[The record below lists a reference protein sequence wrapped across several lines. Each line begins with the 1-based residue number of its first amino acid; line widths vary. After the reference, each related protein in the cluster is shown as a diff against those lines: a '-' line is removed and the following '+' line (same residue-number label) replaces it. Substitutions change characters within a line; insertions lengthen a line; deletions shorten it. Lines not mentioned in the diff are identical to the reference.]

1 MGTLLR
7 LSITCYSSPPL
18 RAQTPVPFKLW
29 SAFLIG
35 NIDCRTLLGD
45 LRSIHLELLCRKTL
59 RDVDVLCI
67 QEQPTFTR
75 QVSEKRC
82 PTKERRYTNLNKEPV
97 GLDLARILIVDCG
110 MRRENATKCFVKQDD
125 RCTASEC
132 NYFAKLNRNGN
143 QKRYPSLKCLK
154 LLRRLYSHV
163 VDDETE
169 VG

>member
-1 MGTLLR
+1 MQTNYICRTGSSRAVMPWNLRMNEEFSCQFVVNALKMGTLLR

-67 QEQPTFTR
+67 QGIETQPFTVR
-75 QVSEKRC
+75 NCSVAIRIYQEN
-82 PTKERRYTNLNKEPV
+82 TN
-97 GLDLARILIVDCG
+97 IVIV
-110 MRRENATKCFVKQDD
+110 FIV
-125 RCTASEC
+125 
-132 NYFAKLNRNGN
+132 
-143 QKRYPSLKCLK
+143 
-154 LLRRLYSHV
+154 H
-163 VDDETE
+163 
-169 VG
+169 